1 MPGRGASAAEGTGGL
16 ELSWLRE
23 AKAEVWEVEGNQRP
37 GVPRS
42 GGSGL
47 SLSPGWE
54 LPPARD
60 RSTETDPAIA
70 TRSCPRQLPVQE
82 GFEERD

>member
-1 MPGRGASAAEGTGGL
+1 MPGRGARAAEGTGSL

-54 LPPARD
+54 LPPARGQEHRD
-60 RSTETDPAIA
+60 RPCHCHQIMSQTAA
-70 TRSCPRQLPVQE
+70 SAGR
-82 GFEERD
+82 F